1 MALPG
6 MSTLG
11 IRFLYGVETTA
22 GQKPASFTELTRING
37 IGGITIDVETID
49 ASALIDKVT
58 RSVAGRGDTGGDFT
72 VTVNITP
79 DTITEWQT
87 LISAYKT
94 AKEAGKQTWFEVY
107 HPDLTSGAFFIVA
120 EPPQE
125 IPMPESGQ
133 NELWTVEFTLTINE
147 YKGLDTAVVPQ
158 NLSDDDGQ

>member
-11 IRFLYGVETTA
+11 IRFLYGIETTA
-22 GQKPASFTELTRING
+22 GTKPATFTELSRINS
-37 IGGITIDVETID
+37 IGGIQIDVETID

-58 RSVAGRGDTGGDFT
+58 KSVAGRGDTGGDFP
-72 VTVNITP
+72 VSVNITP

-87 LISAYKT
+87 LISAYKA
-94 AKEAGKQTWFEVY
+94 AKAEGKQTWFEVY
-107 HPDLTSGAFFIVA
+107 HPDLTSGAFFVVA

-133 NELWTVEFTLTINE
+133 NELWTVEFTLTIND
-147 YKGLDTAVVPQ
+147 YKGLDTAVVPV
-158 NLSDDDGQ
+158 SSGSGD

>member
-11 IRFLYGVETTA
+11 IRFLYGIETTA
-22 GQKPASFTELTRING
+22 GTKPASFTELSRINS
-37 IGGITIDVETID
+37 IGGISIDVET
-49 ASALIDKVT
+49 IDKVT

-72 VTVNITP
+72 VGVNITP

-94 AKEAGKQTWFEVY
+94 AKAEGKQTWFEVY

-133 NELWTVEFTLTINE
+133 NELWVVEFPLTINE
-147 YKGLDTAVVPQ
+147 YRGLETAVVPQ
-158 NLSDDDGQ
+158 NLSDDDGE